1 MAKMALLKKLVAIN
15 EITKTATEGTHLIF
29 ILDYKERNELK
40 NNNLFKFEEHK
51 YYREFLINVF
61 SDKIE
66 PALNDIIIFN
76 NHKFK
81 ILSTEQT
88 FGKIFKVI
96 CGYD

>member
-1 MAKMALLKKLVAIN
+1 MAKVALLKKLVAIN
-15 EITKTATEGTHLIF
+15 EITKTATEENYLIF

-40 NNNLFKFEEHK
+40 NALYKFEEHK
-51 YYREFLINVF
+51 YYREFLINVV
-61 SDKIE
+61 SDKTE
-66 PALNDIIIFN
+66 PQLKDVIVFD

-88 FGKIFKVI
+88 FGKLFKVI